1 MYRRHVRA
9 RFRLYVRRV
18 RAFVSHNVLH
28 ADDPP
33 HRLALGAAIGVF
45 VMFTPTLGFQML
57 INVMLAWLL
66 KANKAIGVLIVWI
79 SNPATFIPIFY
90 PCYLVGRILLQ
101 REPVSETWWRQIAD
115 PPPGWWPTVAFY
127 WSRILEIAVPL
138 WLGGVV
144 VGILMACPTYYF
156 LYYSI
161 RSYRLRRWGQL
172 VPPPVGARAR
182 HSHTERGSAAGPL
195 RTAALPASPMPN
207 KGA

>member
-9 RFRLYVRRV
+9 RFRLYVRRA

-66 KANKAIGVLIVWI
+66 KANKAIGVIVVWI

-101 REPVSETWWRQIAD
+101 REPVSEAWWRRIAH

-127 WSRILEIAVPL
+127 WSQILEIAVPL

-144 VGILMACPTYYF
+144 VGTLMACLTYYF
-156 LYYSI
+156 LYYAI
-161 RSYRLRRWGQL
+161 CSYRLRRWGQL
-172 VPPPVGARAR
+172 VPPPVGASGRP
-182 HSHTERGSAAGPL
+182 SHTERGLAAGPL
-195 RTAALPASPMPN
+195 RTTDLPATPRPN
-207 KGA
+207 TGA